1 MKVIYFNLAASWLL
15 EREDQKNPNLVLGYH
30 YPRFASKWVWS
41 PLKKSLYI
49 IKLPILLL
57 FTLTTQKIEQWE
69 MEFMKLILLQ
79 PPESG
84 AFAEVILQ
92 RNYPLD
98 ILCQPSEDVF
108 HFDISTIHTNP
119 KFVLYL
125 WCPKVSPIPL
135 VFTASNSLWRL
146 NCSHCMKIQ
155 ESPEGLPCL
164 LISRQK

>member
-30 YPRFASKWVWS
+30 YPRCASKWVWS
-41 PLKKSLYI
+41 PLKRSLYI

-69 MEFMKLILLQ
+69 IEFMKLILLQ

-98 ILCQPSEDVF
+98 ILCCLFILYQPL
-108 HFDISTIHTNP
+108 STLTQSSHYICGVP
-119 KFVLYL
+119 RPRLYL
-125 WCPKVSPIPL
+125 SYSPL
-135 VFTASNSLWRL
+135 QTVF
-146 NCSHCMKIQ
+146 
-155 ESPEGLPCL
+155 EG
-164 LISRQK
+164 